1 MYQKKK
7 KSYEATTL
15 VLLHVPDDIERSY
28 RNKLFFLKKRK
39 RKKRTYNI
47 LTFHLLIV
55 RAV

>member
-28 RNKLFFLKKRK
+28 RNKLKIKRK